1 MTLKTFSGVATKAK
15 TTGSVSAGALVIPV
29 DNVTGWPSSGPFVAV
44 LDPNTTTEEW
54 VLCDSKT
61 GTTQLNVNAAGRG
74 YVGTAQ
80 SHGTNANVWHAV
92 DVNVIVEANRL
103 ANLQTAKGDLV
114 AFDGS
119 TTQRLAVGAN
129 GLFLAGDSGDSHGI
143 SYQFG
148 RIPKFTNLAAIV
160 AGFTT
165 PSPAEG
171 DLAAA
176 TSEDRL
182 YQYDGATW
190 RRIASYSAA
199 GRTGGRW
206 RRVANQ
212 SMPNTFTTS
221 LSPDTEDQDSDNFGA
236 TGNTVITIPAGMDGV
251 YLVMCHM
258 VSGTTVSN
266 STRLS
271 FKYNGNQINE
281 DTSVS
286 PNASALQMSMTR
298 QLAAADTLEFQFTNN
313 TGGAVNVTGT
323 IEVWRVLV

>member
-1 MTLKTFSGVATKAK
+1 MLKTFSGVATKAK
-15 TTGSVSAGALVIPV
+15 TTGTISAGALVIPV

-80 SHGTNANVWHAV
+80 SHGTSANVWHAV
-92 DVNVIVEANRL
+92 DVNVITEANRL
-103 ANLQTAKGDLV
+103 ANLQTTKGDLV

-119 TTQRLAVGAN
+119 TTQRLAAGAN
-129 GLFLAGDSGDSHGI
+129 GLFLTGDSGDSHGI

-148 RIPKFTNLAAIV
+148 RIPKFTNLAAIIS
-160 AGFTT
+160 GFTT

-190 RRIASYSAA
+190 QRIASYSAA

-206 RRVANQ
+206 RRVAAQ
-212 SMPNTFTTS
+212 SLPNTFTTAMIW
-221 LSPDTEDQDSDNFGA
+221 DTEDQDSDGFGA
-236 TGNTVITIPAGMDGV
+236 PSNATITIPVGMGGV
-251 YLVMCHM
+251 YAISCQLT
-258 VSGTTVSN
+258 SGTTVSL
-266 STRLS
+266 STRMSMTL
-271 FKYNGNQINE
+271 NGVQINE
-281 DTSVS
+281 DTSQTS
-286 PNASALQMSMTR
+286 NASNLTMSMVR
-298 QLAAADTLEFQFTNN
+298 QLAAADTLTASITNT
-313 TGGAVNVTGT
+313 TGGAINFTGVLD
-323 IEVWRVLV
+323 VWRLLV